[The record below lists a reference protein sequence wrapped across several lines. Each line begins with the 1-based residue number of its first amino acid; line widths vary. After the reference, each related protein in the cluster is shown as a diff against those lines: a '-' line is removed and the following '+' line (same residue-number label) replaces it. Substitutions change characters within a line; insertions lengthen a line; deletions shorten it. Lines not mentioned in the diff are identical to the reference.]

1 MTRAVAF
8 VVALLSSLSC
18 LPGSALCIGADHSA
32 IEVVGS
38 DCAPA
43 AASATNAAA
52 DPTDALWSLSAS
64 VHGCSDTPLGAPG
77 VQSTTDPSQGLRVVA
92 IRTVAVPPPV
102 AIEPAPVAA
111 SPWARSSSVATRLST
126 VLLL

>member
-102 AIEPAPVAA
+102 AA